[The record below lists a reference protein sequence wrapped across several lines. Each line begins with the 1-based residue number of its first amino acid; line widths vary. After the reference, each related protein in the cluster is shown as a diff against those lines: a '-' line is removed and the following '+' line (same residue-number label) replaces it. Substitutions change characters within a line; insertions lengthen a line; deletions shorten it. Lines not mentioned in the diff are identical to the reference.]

1 MTTHLIIPDGHIK
14 PDQSHHRV
22 EALANFIADYQPDNI
37 INIGDWYDLPSLSH
51 YDIGTASYEGRRY
64 SKDIDAGRGALEY
77 LTNCIAQV
85 PSYRPQ
91 LDLFIGNHENRIA
104 KIIDTDPRL
113 IGTVGLGDLGAAE
126 LGWRVNPFLQPRVI
140 DGIAYCHYFVSG
152 VLSRAISGV
161 NIGARLLTMQN
172 MSCIQGH
179 NHTFDYSE
187 RPKADGGKVMG
198 MTVGCYFTHREEWA
212 RAANQLYWRG
222 LVLVT
227 DVSRGYGE
235 IKKYGIGEVGEYA

>member
-1 MTTHLIIPDGHIK
+1 MTSHLTIPDSHIK
-14 PDQSHHRV
+14 PDQSHSRV
-22 EALANFIADYQPDNI
+22 RHLANFISEHQPDII
-37 INIGDWYDLPSLSH
+37 INMGDWFDLPSLSH

-64 SKDIDAGRGALEY
+64 SKDISAGRSSLEY
-77 LTNCIAQV
+77 LTNCIAKISQ
-85 PSYRPQ
+85 YNPQ
-91 LDLFIGNHENRIA
+91 LEFLIGNHENRID
-104 KIIDTDPRL
+104 KVTDTDPRL
-113 IGTVGLGDLGAAE
+113 IGTVGIGDLGATE
-126 LGWRVNPFLQPRVI
+126 LGWRVTPFLQPRVI

-161 NIGARLLTMQN
+161 NIGARLLAMQN
-172 MSCIQGH
+172 MSCIQAH

-187 RPKADGGKVMG
+187 KPKADGGKVMG

-227 DVSRGYGE
+227 DVAKGYGE
-235 IKKYGIGEVGEYA
+235 MKKYGMKEVEDYV